1 MHRLLCAT
9 DAIVQE
15 LLTLSSSGGGKEEL
29 LLKKTLHKIPLL
41 FSTTAFAITSYIPSH
56 GAAAHEV
63 KGISIIFSSA
73 PGSLQPVP
81 H

>member
-9 DAIVQE
+9 DAIVQQ
-15 LLTLSSSGGGKEEL
+15 LLTLSSSGGGKEL

-41 FSTTAFAITSYIPSH
+41 FSTTAFAITSYTPSH

-63 KGISIIFSSA
+63 KGN
-73 PGSLQPVP
+73 
-81 H
+81 